1 MIKNI
6 TRLILITLFAY
17 FVFDYSVAIDVEQF
31 YKDLKRFNLNMDPNL
46 NQTYIFIS
54 LVIAFITLFFIY
66 IFRPFVEIYLLHFLK
81 YNFYFLINLISIST
95 IFIIFRIYGYSR
107 LALLVYLVFSTT
119 SLYLSDKIKNK

>member
-31 YKDLKRFNLNMDPNL
+31 YKDLKRFNLNIDPNL

>member
-31 YKDLKRFNLNMDPNL
+31 YKDLKRFNLNIDPSL

-95 IFIIFRIYGYSR
+95 IFIIFRIYVYSI
-107 LALLVYLVFSTT
+107 LALLF
-119 SLYLSDKIKNK
+119 

>member
-31 YKDLKRFNLNMDPNL
+31 YKDLERFNLNMDPSL

>member
-31 YKDLKRFNLNMDPNL
+31 YKDLKRFNLNIDPSL

-54 LVIAFITLFFIY
+54 LVI
-66 IFRPFVEIYLLHFLK
+66 V
-81 YNFYFLINLISIST
+81 S
-95 IFIIFRIYGYSR
+95 SR
-107 LALLVYLVFSTT
+107 FKMLE
-119 SLYLSDKIKNK
+119 KIKSSSLDWLRMNFKNTYSWFIFS

>member
-31 YKDLKRFNLNMDPNL
+31 YKDLKRFNLNIDPSL

-119 SLYLSDKIKNK
+119 SLYFSDKIKNK

>member
-6 TRLILITLFAY
+6 IRLILITLFAY

-31 YKDLKRFNLNMDPNL
+31 YKDLKRFNLNIDPSL

-66 IFRPFVEIYLLHFLK
+66 IFKPFVEIYLLHFLK

-119 SLYLSDKIKNK
+119 SLYFSDKIKNK

>member
-31 YKDLKRFNLNMDPNL
+31 YKDLKRFNLNMDPSL

-66 IFRPFVEIYLLHFLK
+66 IFKPFVEIYLLHFLK

>member
-17 FVFDYSVAIDVEQF
+17 FVFDYSVTIDVEQF
-31 YKDLKRFNLNMDPNL
+31 YKDLKRFNLNIDPNL

-54 LVIAFITLFFIY
+54 LVIAFVTMFFIY

>member
-31 YKDLKRFNLNMDPNL
+31 YKDLKRFNLNINPNL

>member
-31 YKDLKRFNLNMDPNL
+31 YKDLKRFNLNIDPNL

-54 LVIAFITLFFIY
+54 LVIAFITMFFIY

>member
-6 TRLILITLFAY
+6 IRLILITLFAY

-31 YKDLKRFNLNMDPNL
+31 YKDLKRFNLNIDPSL

-119 SLYLSDKIKNK
+119 SLYFSDKIKNK

>member
-31 YKDLKRFNLNMDPNL
+31 YKDLIRFNLNINPSL

-54 LVIAFITLFFIY
+54 LVIALVTLFFIY

-107 LALLVYLVFSTT
+107 LALLIYLVFSTT

>member
-31 YKDLKRFNLNMDPNL
+31 YKDLKRFNLNIDPSL

-54 LVIAFITLFFIY
+54 LVIAFTTLFFIY

>member
-31 YKDLKRFNLNMDPNL
+31 YKDLKRFNLNMDPSL

-54 LVIAFITLFFIY
+54 LLLLLSHCFLYTYSDRLLRYIYFIF
-66 IFRPFVEIYLLHFLK
+66 
-81 YNFYFLINLISIST
+81 
-95 IFIIFRIYGYSR
+95 
-107 LALLVYLVFSTT
+107 
-119 SLYLSDKIKNK
+119 

>member
-31 YKDLKRFNLNMDPNL
+31 YKDLKRFNLNIDPSL

>member
-31 YKDLKRFNLNMDPNL
+31 YKDLKRFNLNRDHSL
-46 NQTYIFIS
+46 NKTYIFIS

>member
-31 YKDLKRFNLNMDPNL
+31 YKDLKRFNLNIDPSL

-66 IFRPFVEIYLLHFLK
+66 IFKPFVEIYLLHFLK

-119 SLYLSDKIKNK
+119 SLYFSDKIKNK

>member
-31 YKDLKRFNLNMDPNL
+31 YKDLKRFNLNIDPSL

-54 LVIAFITLFFIY
+54 LVIAFTTLFFIY

-119 SLYLSDKIKNK
+119 SLYFSDKIKNK

>member
-17 FVFDYSVAIDVEQF
+17 FVFDYSVAIDIEQF
-31 YKDLKRFNLNMDPNL
+31 YKDLKR
-46 NQTYIFIS
+46 
-54 LVIAFITLFFIY
+54 
-66 IFRPFVEIYLLHFLK
+66 FRPFVEIYLLHFLK

>member
-6 TRLILITLFAY
+6 LRLVFITLFAY

-31 YKDLKRFNLNMDPNL
+31 YKDLNRFNLNLDPNL

-54 LVIAFITLFFIY
+54 LVISLTTLFFIY
-66 IFRPFVEIYLLHFLK
+66 IFKPFVEIYLLHFLK
-81 YNFYFLINLISIST
+81 YNFYFLINLISLST
-95 IFIIFRIYGYSR
+95 IFIIFRVYGYSR
-107 LALLVYLVFSTT
+107 LALLFYLLFSTT

>member
-31 YKDLKRFNLNMDPNL
+31 YKDLKRFNLNMDPSL

-107 LALLVYLVFSTT
+107 LALLVYLVFSNPCRRF
-119 SLYLSDKIKNK
+119 LF

>member
-31 YKDLKRFNLNMDPNL
+31 YKDLKRFNLNMDPSL

>member
-31 YKDLKRFNLNMDPNL
+31 YKDLKRFNLNIDPSL

-66 IFRPFVEIYLLHFLK
+66 IFKPFVEIYLLHFLK

>member
-31 YKDLKRFNLNMDPNL
+31 YKDLKRFNLNIDPSL

-54 LVIAFITLFFIY
+54 LVIAFITMFFIY

-107 LALLVYLVFSTT
+107 LALLIYLVFSTT

>member
-54 LVIAFITLFFIY
+54 FKGYCFYHIVFY
-66 IFRPFVEIYLLHFLK
+66 IHIQTVC
-81 YNFYFLINLISIST
+81 
-95 IFIIFRIYGYSR
+95 
-107 LALLVYLVFSTT
+107 
-119 SLYLSDKIKNK
+119 